1 MIELQAVELT
11 EMCRDGFL
19 NRMDD
24 GLLMATIG
32 MTLVLTSSRKN
43 LVSQEHG
50 APDLKAKAYVCYAV
64 L

>member
-1 MIELQAVELT
+1 MAS
-11 EMCRDGFL
+11 L